1 MILHYGDLTD
11 STCLVHII
19 SQVRPTEIYNLAA
32 QSHVKVSFD
41 MAEYTGQVDALG
53 TLRLLDAI
61 RTCGL
66 TKHVKF
72 YQVCMIRLRKVNSRR
87 PRANFT
93 VWSKKFPKRKRRHS
107 TRVLPTVVA

>member
-1 MILHYGDLTD
+1 MFHSLTPNDESNMIK
-11 STCLVHII
+11 
-19 SQVRPTEIYNLAA
+19 VRPTEIYNLAA

-66 TKHVKF
+66 TNHVRF
-72 YQVCMIRLRKVNSRR
+72 YQVRLPNS
-87 PRANFT
+87 
-93 VWSKKFPKRKRRHS
+93 SS
-107 TRVLPTVVA
+107 S